1 MVKKLE
7 EKGVQF
13 NLMTRTQAAKFL
25 SERNNYMRL
34 ASYRKNYEKHDQKY
48 VNLDFKYLVELSTI
62 DMYLRFIIIK
72 MCLNIEHC
80 LKVSLLKNIENNAGE
95 DGYSIVNEF
104 INSSRSN
111 TYITSEIKKM
121 SSSKYSGEL
130 IEHYFKYT
138 TEFCSGETVM
148 TFDCPVWVF
157 TETVSFGTFI
167 NFYLFY
173 YDKYPNEKAIPRNI
187 INSVRSLRNACAHNN
202 CIMHDL
208 HRTPKNTQPPTEIS
222 KFVMQIHDI
231 KSAQRRNKLSN
242 QFILEFVTTVYVFS
256 KVVSEDLKRTTIKE
270 LKSFGEKRL
279 LKNIAYFERQ
289 PLIESSLTFLKKVI
303 DFACENTYNNIDI
316 KNS

>member
-7 EKGVQF
+7 EKGVRF

-25 SERNNYMRL
+25 AERNNYMRL
-34 ASYRKNYEKHDQKY
+34 ASYRKNYEKYDQKY

-80 LKVSLLKNIENNAGE
+80 LKVSLLKNIENNADE

-111 TYITSEIKKM
+111 AYITSEIKKM

-130 IEHYFKYT
+130 IEHYFQYT
-138 TEFCSGETVM
+138 TEFCGGETVM

-173 YDKYPNEKAIPRNI
+173 YNKYPNEKAIPRNI

-208 HRTPKNTQPPTEIS
+208 HKTPESTQPPTEIS
-222 KFVMQIHDI
+222 KFVMQIADI
-231 KSAQRRNKLSN
+231 KSVQRRNKLSN
-242 QFILEFVTTVYVFS
+242 QFILEFVTAVYVFG
-256 KVVSEDLKRTTIKE
+256 KVVSEDLKKTTIKE
-270 LKSFGEKRL
+270 LKSFAENRL
-279 LKNIAYFERQ
+279 LKNVAYFERQ
-289 PLIESSLTFLKKVI
+289 PLIKSSLTFLKKVI
-303 DFACENTYNNIDI
+303 DFACENTYN
-316 KNS
+316 K